1 MFDVSESPVRDL
13 PPLPRNPPITLA
25 PMKILFDHQDPF
37 CLAHGGFQIQIEQTR
52 AALGRIGVEVEP
64 LRWWDDKQTGD
75 LIHFWGAA
83 KPPYLRLAKA
93 KGIPVVMTT
102 LFTETCN
109 RSTSKL
115 KRQGW
120 LTRLV
125 LSLPAEG
132 IKEQLV
138 WRSFNL
144 CSQNIVG
151 LQAEQDVLETVYRVP
166 QNRISIVPLGLSET
180 YLKASAQ
187 PPPARGRHL
196 ICTGTITPRKRS
208 LEIAIAA
215 RESGIPILFV
225 GKPYSE
231 RDSYWEKFKAL
242 IDGGIVQHHTHV
254 ESESEMVKLLQGS
267 RGLIVN
273 SYFENWC
280 LSAHEAAACGIPVL
294 LPDQKWAHERFGDQ
308 ASYLDPQESLPDS
321 IRRFHTAAEMLPSPK
336 MKHYSWDEVAQMLK
350 PVYERSIQS
359 PKQ

>member
-1 MFDVSESPVRDL
+1 MNV
-13 PPLPRNPPITLA
+13 
-25 PMKILFDHQDPF
+25 LFDHQDPF

-52 AALGRIGVEVEP
+52 AALIRIGVEVEP

-75 LIHFWGAA
+75 LIHFWGTA

-93 KGIPVVMTT
+93 KGLPVVMTT

-109 RSTSKL
+109 RSTAKL
-115 KRQGW
+115 NRQGW
-120 LTRLV
+120 LTRLI

-151 LQAEQDVLETVYRVP
+151 LEAEQDVLETVYRVP
-166 QNRISIVPLGLSET
+166 PGRISIVPLGLSDT

-187 PPPARGRHL
+187 PPPSRGRHL

-215 RESGIPILFV
+215 KESGVPVLFV
-225 GKPYSE
+225 GKPYNE
-231 RDSYWEKFKAL
+231 RDPYWETFKAL
-242 IDGGIVQHHTHV
+242 IDGINVLHHRHV
-254 ESESEMVKLLQGS
+254 ESEQEMVKLLQGS

-273 SYFENWC
+273 SHFENWC

-308 ASYLDPQESLPDS
+308 ASYLNSQHSLADS
-321 IRRFHTAAEMLPSPK
+321 LRRFHTAAETLPPPM
-336 MKHYSWDEVAQMLK
+336 MKHYSWDEVARMLK
-350 PVYERSIQS
+350 PIYERTIQS
-359 PKQ
+359 SSQSLR